1 MSSALAS
8 GSARPGSA
16 AAAPAS
22 TVLRVLS
29 GANAGAEMRLTQ
41 GEWLIGSGPEADIT
55 FAEPA
60 LAAAHL
66 RILVGASGVRMVALA
81 PGVPAGP
88 DALAPGSELDLATLA
103 PVRIGE
109 TCFAVGPS
117 GSDWASVST
126 ARAPSPGPVAGEV
139 PEAKAKGKAPKPK
152 AAAPTAADAPA
163 AARPPTAGDAP
174 PPGAPPPRRRLWR
187 RLALAVAVLAAIGA
201 GVWAAYTR
209 GVFEHRVAVPG
220 PPEPAP
226 DPAQTANAVIR
237 ALNFQ
242 RSVTATAHGD
252 GRVAVSGR
260 LQTEDQARHLAAELR
275 RVGVHAEL
283 AVATDA
289 TIVDLAVTILRGYG
303 VDAAVSVSGPGVVSV
318 RGYGPGGTDVD
329 AALARLRTDVQG
341 VSSVEDGI
349 ITPDRARATMETRL
363 RAAGLARS
371 LRVVAA
377 EHKLT
382 VSGLL
387 GAEALPA
394 WTAVAERFRRE
405 HGDLIRFVQVRVP
418 CDRLPSRRPP
428 GPGAVSRAGGWPTP
442 RRRRHLRERRPDH
455 CYRQP
460 PGAGAE
466 CGRTHRPSL
475 RPQPQLDHGGRG

>member
-1 MSSALAS
+1 M
-8 GSARPGSA
+8 
-16 AAAPAS
+16 
-22 TVLRVLS
+22 
-29 GANAGAEMRLTQ
+29 
-41 GEWLIGSGPEADIT
+41 
-55 FAEPA
+55 
-60 LAAAHL
+60 
-66 RILVGASGVRMVALA
+66 
-81 PGVPAGP
+81 
-88 DALAPGSELDLATLA
+88 
-103 PVRIGE
+103 
-109 TCFAVGPS
+109 
-117 GSDWASVST
+117 
-126 ARAPSPGPVAGEV
+126 

-163 AARPPTAGDAP
+163 AARPPTASDAP

-260 LQTEDQARHLAAELR
+260 LQTEDQTRHLAAELR
-275 RVGVHAEL
+275 RAGVHAEM

-405 HGDLIRFVQVRVP
+405 HGDLIRLEVQVASLAIASPRGVHLGRAP
-418 CDRLPSRRPP
+418 YLVLEDGRRLGVGDTFESVGRIIAIDSRRVRVQSAA
-428 GPGAVSRAGGWPTP
+428 GPTDLPYARSPNWITEDGDDAR
-442 RRRRHLRERRPDH
+442 
-455 CYRQP
+455 
-460 PGAGAE
+460 
-466 CGRTHRPSL
+466 
-475 RPQPQLDHGGRG
+475 